1 MPKVDLNT
9 NKCIFIISIYFS
21 LKCRL
26 KLSKRGLMS
35 KWQYEKDVDD
45 YVKAIFKNLGLKKSR
60 DFNEKQAMT
69 PYLKDALKGSAKTKA
84 KENFG
89 VPDFSL
95 EIYDIPVI
103 IENKFGLKKLI
114 AKDKDEM
121 KFDDKSISGYA
132 VNGALHYARSI
143 IASGKYHEAVAIGIA
158 GDSEE
163 NLQICIYFVWGS
175 SELTFKFM
183 DNYKTLNFLENKK
196 SFENFYKDAKLTD
209 EDKHRFLITSREIL
223 KIYAKKLNKLM
234 HNHNITAPQRVL
246 YVSGMLLS
254 MQDIKENYGLT
265 PDDLKGSQLDNERD
279 GIRITSRISS
289 FLKNRKIPSEKL
301 NLMLASFNEIS
312 KNSQRDEIDKTKP
325 NDKEVAHLL
334 KEKSST
340 TKQIFTF
347 LYRNIFQKIDGSG
360 GESFGHIDV
369 MGEMYSEF
377 LKYALGDGKE
387 LGIVLTPPYITKMM
401 AEILDINKDNRVM
414 DLATGSA
421 GFLISAMQIMIENA
435 NENYAKGSSEALKKI
450 DEIKRNQLL
459 GVELNAEMYTLAAT
473 NMILRGDG
481 SARIEHGSAFNR
493 SDELYSNFKADR
505 ILLNPP
511 FTFDENGMPFIAYG
525 LDRMAKGGLGAIII
539 QDSAGSGK
547 AVKSN
552 QQILKSHTLLA
563 SIKMPVDLFVPV
575 AGVQTSIYIF
585 KAHEPHD
592 FERSVKFIDFR
603 NDGYKRTSR
612 SLQELDEPTQRYADI
627 VKIYK
632 AGRAAKVDP
641 RLWKL
646 DEIFVEDLIT
656 KSGSDWNFDQH
667 KKVDAMPMLA
677 DFKKSVSD
685 YLSWEVSQILKKDSP
700 SRSSIVN
707 QRIANLEREFKA
719 SGGKFEE
726 FRIGD
731 IFDIQ
736 TGSLLNSSVLIN
748 GDIKRIS
755 AKSEDNGVIGTY
767 DTLNIDEARHYENF
781 ISVNFFGDVFYH
793 PYLAS
798 VEMKVHV
805 VKFKKCE
812 ALAFKEIEFTN
823 YSGLYIS
830 SCIKNILRG
839 KFGYGNQLSSS
850 KLRDGKFKILLPTLG
865 GKINFSFMEKFIEEL
880 DAYLRATGL
889 KNYEL
894 TDAEKSAINKFDE
907 FDKWGGVAKEFNLK
921 KLFGSSTRGKRLK
934 SSDRRDGNLPF
945 VTAGEADMG
954 ISAFISNDVEIFKE
968 NTITIDMFGSS
979 KYRNYKYEADD
990 HVAVVHTENLPKHAA
1005 IYVATAIH
1013 KVANAGQFSY
1023 ARNFYAKDADELNIL
1038 LPVFNGEICYEFM
1051 NDFIKAIEK
1060 LVIKDVVLW
1069 ADKKIEATKKVV
1081 NKV

>member
-1 MPKVDLNT
+1 M
-9 NKCIFIISIYFS
+9 
-21 LKCRL
+21 
-26 KLSKRGLMS
+26 
-35 KWQYEKDVDD
+35 
-45 YVKAIFKNLGLKKSR
+45 
-60 DFNEKQAMT
+60 
-69 PYLKDALKGSAKTKA
+69 
-84 KENFG
+84 
-89 VPDFSL
+89 
-95 EIYDIPVI
+95 
-103 IENKFGLKKLI
+103 
-114 AKDKDEM
+114 
-121 KFDDKSISGYA
+121 
-132 VNGALHYARSI
+132 
-143 IASGKYHEAVAIGIA
+143 
-158 GDSEE
+158 
-163 NLQICIYFVWGS
+163 
-175 SELTFKFM
+175 TFKFM

-334 KEKSST
+334 KENSST

-347 LYRNIFQKIDGSG
+347 LYKNIFQKIDGSG
-360 GESFGHIDV
+360 GESFGHIDI

-493 SDELYSNFKADR
+493 PDELYSNFKADR

-667 KKVDAMPMLA
+667 KKVDAMPTLT

-707 QRIANLEREFKA
+707 KRIANLEQEFKA

-736 TGSLLNSSVLIN
+736 TPKRKFDANKIQFGGQYPYVARGDKNNGIRGYINENTQYLNDENTISFGQDTATMFFQKDKYFTGDKIKIFKPIN
-748 GDIKRIS
+748 FD
-755 AKSEDNGVIGTY
+755 
-767 DTLNIDEARHYENF
+767 LNIRLANYIIASMRRGFSNF
-781 ISVNFFGDVFYH
+781 AWG
-793 PYLAS
+793 
-798 VEMKVHV
+798 
-805 VKFKKCE
+805 
-812 ALAFKEIEFTN
+812 
-823 YSGLYIS
+823 
-830 SCIKNILRG
+830 
-839 KFGYGNQLSSS
+839 SSS
-850 KLRDGKFKILLPTLG
+850 FNVEILKDVKILLPTLG
-865 GKINFSFMEKFIEEL
+865 GNINFSFMEKFIEEL
-880 DAYLRATGL
+880 DAYLRTTGL

-894 TDAEKSAINKFDE
+894 TDAEKSALAKFDE
-907 FDKWGGVAKEFNLK
+907 FDKWGG
-921 KLFGSSTRGKRLK
+921 GS
-934 SSDRRDGNLPF
+934 
-945 VTAGEADMG
+945 EG
-954 ISAFISNDVEIFKE
+954 I
-968 NTITIDMFGSS
+968 
-979 KYRNYKYEADD
+979 
-990 HVAVVHTENLPKHAA
+990 
-1005 IYVATAIH
+1005 
-1013 KVANAGQFSY
+1013 
-1023 ARNFYAKDADELNIL
+1023 
-1038 LPVFNGEICYEFM
+1038 
-1051 NDFIKAIEK
+1051 
-1060 LVIKDVVLW
+1060 
-1069 ADKKIEATKKVV
+1069 
-1081 NKV
+1081 

>member
-1 MPKVDLNT
+1 
-9 NKCIFIISIYFS
+9 
-21 LKCRL
+21 
-26 KLSKRGLMS
+26 
-35 KWQYEKDVDD
+35 
-45 YVKAIFKNLGLKKSR
+45 
-60 DFNEKQAMT
+60 
-69 PYLKDALKGSAKTKA
+69 
-84 KENFG
+84 
-89 VPDFSL
+89 
-95 EIYDIPVI
+95 
-103 IENKFGLKKLI
+103 
-114 AKDKDEM
+114 
-121 KFDDKSISGYA
+121 
-132 VNGALHYARSI
+132 
-143 IASGKYHEAVAIGIA
+143 
-158 GDSEE
+158 
-163 NLQICIYFVWGS
+163 
-175 SELTFKFM
+175 M

-334 KEKSST
+334 KENSST

-347 LYRNIFQKIDGSG
+347 LYKNIFQKIDGSG
-360 GESFGHIDV
+360 GESFGHIDI

-493 SDELYSNFKADR
+493 PDELYSNFKADR

-612 SLQELDEPTQRYADI
+612 SLQELDKPTQRYADI

-667 KKVDAMPMLA
+667 KKVDAMPTLT

-707 QRIANLEREFKA
+707 KRIANLEQEFKA

-736 TGSLLNSSVLIN
+736 TPKRKFDANKIQFGGQYPYVARGDKNNGIRGYINENTQYLNDENTISFGQDTATMFFQKDKYFTGDKIKIFKPIN
-748 GDIKRIS
+748 FD
-755 AKSEDNGVIGTY
+755 
-767 DTLNIDEARHYENF
+767 LNIRLANYIIASMRRGFSNF
-781 ISVNFFGDVFYH
+781 AWG
-793 PYLAS
+793 
-798 VEMKVHV
+798 
-805 VKFKKCE
+805 
-812 ALAFKEIEFTN
+812 
-823 YSGLYIS
+823 
-830 SCIKNILRG
+830 
-839 KFGYGNQLSSS
+839 SSS
-850 KLRDGKFKILLPTLG
+850 FNVEILKDVKILLPTLG
-865 GKINFSFMEKFIEEL
+865 GNINFSFMEKFIEEL

-894 TDAEKSAINKFDE
+894 TDAEKSALAKFDE
-907 FDKWGGVAKEFNLK
+907 FDKWGGVAKEFK
-921 KLFGSSTRGKRLK
+921 IGDLFEVVSNPQLNKDSFQFSDDGEYPYFTRTVLNNGITGYVDYLDEKHK
-934 SSDRRDGNLPF
+934 IKGNSL
-945 VTAGEADMG
+945 
-954 ISAFISNDVEIFKE
+954 
-968 NTITIDMFGSS
+968 
-979 KYRNYKYEADD
+979 
-990 HVAVVHTENLPKHAA
+990 AVGMLGMQFFYMEKDF
-1005 IYVATAIH
+1005 Y
-1013 KVANAGQFSY
+1013 AGQFTKTIY
-1023 ARNFYAKDADELNIL
+1023 PNFDNFSKNIAQYFIGWLNKKQKFYQGSLVRDFEKLFKGTNIL
-1038 LPVFNGEICYEFM
+1038 LPINENGEIDYEFM
-1051 NDFIKAIEK
+1051 ENFIKAIEK

-1069 ADKKIEATKKVV
+1069 ADKKIEATKKVI
-1081 NKV
+1081 NKA

>member
-1 MPKVDLNT
+1 
-9 NKCIFIISIYFS
+9 
-21 LKCRL
+21 
-26 KLSKRGLMS
+26 MS
-35 KWQYEKDVDD
+35 KWQYENDVDD
-45 YVKAIFKNLGLKKSR
+45 YVKATFKNLGLKKSR

-69 PYLKDALKGSAKTKA
+69 RYLKEALKGSAKTKT

-95 EIYDIPVI
+95 EIYGTPVI
-103 IENKFGLKKLI
+103 IENKFGSKKLV

-163 NLQICIYFVWGS
+163 NLQIYVYFVWGS

-183 DNYKTLNFLENKK
+183 DNYKTLDFLENKK
-196 SFENFYKDAKLTD
+196 SFKNFYKDAKLTD

-254 MQDIKENYGLT
+254 MQDIKNNYGLT

-279 GIRITSRISS
+279 GVLITNRISS
-289 FLKNRKIPSEKL
+289 FLKNRKIPLEKL

-312 KNSQRDEIDKTKP
+312 KNSQRDEIDETKP
-325 NDKEVAHLL
+325 NDKEVAYLL

-401 AEILDINKDNRVM
+401 AEILDIDKDNRVM

-435 NENYAKGSSEALKKI
+435 NENYAKGSSKAIKKI

-493 SDELYSNFKADR
+493 PDKLYSNFKADR

-511 FTFDENGMPFIAYG
+511 FTFEENGMPFIAYG
-525 LDRMAKGGLGAIII
+525 LDRMAKSGLGAIII

-552 QQILKSHTLLA
+552 QKILKSHTLLA

-632 AGRAAKVDP
+632 AGRAAKVSSQ
-641 RLWKL
+641 LWNL
-646 DEIFVEDLIT
+646 DEIYVEDFIT
-656 KSGSDWNFDQH
+656 GSGMDWNFDQH
-667 KKVDAMPMLA
+667 KKIDSMPTLA
-677 DFKKSVSD
+677 DFKKTVSD

-700 SRSSIVN
+700 KQSLISE
-707 QRIANLEREFKA
+707 RIANLEREFKA
-719 SGGKFEE
+719 NGGKFEE

-736 TGSLLNSSVLIN
+736 TGSLLNSSILIN

-755 AKSEDNGVIGTY
+755 AKSEDNGVIGSY
-767 DTLNIDEARHYENF
+767 DTLNIGEARHYENF

-793 PYLAS
+793 SYLAS

-805 VKFKKCE
+805 LKFKKCKE
-812 ALAFKEIEFTN
+812 LDFKEVEFTG

-850 KLRDGKFKILLPTLG
+850 KLRDEKFEIFLPTLG

-880 DAYLRATGL
+880 ERERVEELERERVEELDAYLAVTGL
-889 KNYEL
+889 KDYKL
-894 TDAEKSAINKFDE
+894 TDKEQAALVEFEEFSQMRSAGGFENVKVGDLFAVKSNPQLNKDSFKFCDNGE
-907 FDKWGGVAKEFNLK
+907 YPYFTRTVLNNGIAGYVEYLDDAHKIAGNSLAVGMLGMQFFYMDKDF
-921 KLFGSSTRGKRLK
+921 
-934 SSDRRDGNLPF
+934 
-945 VTAGEADMG
+945 
-954 ISAFISNDVEIFKE
+954 
-968 NTITIDMFGSS
+968 
-979 KYRNYKYEADD
+979 Y
-990 HVAVVHTENLPKHAA
+990 
-1005 IYVATAIH
+1005 
-1013 KVANAGQFSY
+1013 AGQFTKTL
-1023 ARNFYAKDADELNIL
+1023 FAKFDKFSQVVAQYFIVWLNKNQKIYQGGLVRDFEKL
-1038 LPVFNGEICYEFM
+1038 LNATEISIPIKNGEIDYGFIT
-1051 NDFIKAIEK
+1051 NFIKAIEK

-1069 ADKKIEATKKVV
+1069 TERKIAATKQVV
-1081 NKV
+1081 EAN

>member
-1 MPKVDLNT
+1 
-9 NKCIFIISIYFS
+9 
-21 LKCRL
+21 
-26 KLSKRGLMS
+26 
-35 KWQYEKDVDD
+35 
-45 YVKAIFKNLGLKKSR
+45 
-60 DFNEKQAMT
+60 
-69 PYLKDALKGSAKTKA
+69 
-84 KENFG
+84 
-89 VPDFSL
+89 
-95 EIYDIPVI
+95 
-103 IENKFGLKKLI
+103 
-114 AKDKDEM
+114 
-121 KFDDKSISGYA
+121 
-132 VNGALHYARSI
+132 
-143 IASGKYHEAVAIGIA
+143 
-158 GDSEE
+158 
-163 NLQICIYFVWGS
+163 
-175 SELTFKFM
+175 M

-334 KEKSST
+334 KENSST

-347 LYRNIFQKIDGSG
+347 LYKNIFQKIDGSG
-360 GESFGHIDV
+360 GESFGHIDI

-493 SDELYSNFKADR
+493 PDELYSNFKADR

-667 KKVDAMPMLA
+667 KKVDAMPTLT

-707 QRIANLEREFKA
+707 KRIANLEQEFKA

-736 TGSLLNSSVLIN
+736 TPKRKFDANKIQFGGQYPYVARGDKNNGIRGYINENTQYLNDENTISFGQDTATMFFQKDKYFTGDKIKIFKPIN
-748 GDIKRIS
+748 FD
-755 AKSEDNGVIGTY
+755 
-767 DTLNIDEARHYENF
+767 LNIRLANYIIASMRRGFSNF
-781 ISVNFFGDVFYH
+781 AWG
-793 PYLAS
+793 
-798 VEMKVHV
+798 
-805 VKFKKCE
+805 
-812 ALAFKEIEFTN
+812 
-823 YSGLYIS
+823 
-830 SCIKNILRG
+830 
-839 KFGYGNQLSSS
+839 SSS
-850 KLRDGKFKILLPTLG
+850 FNVEILKDVKILLPTLG
-865 GKINFSFMEKFIEEL
+865 GNINFSFMEKFIEEL

-894 TDAEKSAINKFDE
+894 TDAEKSALAKFDE
-907 FDKWGGVAKEFNLK
+907 FDKWGG
-921 KLFGSSTRGKRLK
+921 
-934 SSDRRDGNLPF
+934 
-945 VTAGEADMG
+945 
-954 ISAFISNDVEIFKE
+954 
-968 NTITIDMFGSS
+968 
-979 KYRNYKYEADD
+979 
-990 HVAVVHTENLPKHAA
+990 
-1005 IYVATAIH
+1005 
-1013 KVANAGQFSY
+1013 
-1023 ARNFYAKDADELNIL
+1023 
-1038 LPVFNGEICYEFM
+1038 
-1051 NDFIKAIEK
+1051 
-1060 LVIKDVVLW
+1060 
-1069 ADKKIEATKKVV
+1069 
-1081 NKV
+1081 

>member
-1 MPKVDLNT
+1 ME
-9 NKCIFIISIYFS
+9 C
-21 LKCRL
+21 
-26 KLSKRGLMS
+26 
-35 KWQYEKDVDD
+35 
-45 YVKAIFKNLGLKKSR
+45 
-60 DFNEKQAMT
+60 
-69 PYLKDALKGSAKTKA
+69 
-84 KENFG
+84 
-89 VPDFSL
+89 
-95 EIYDIPVI
+95 YDIPVI
-103 IENKFGLKKLI
+103 IENKFGLKKLV

-163 NLQICIYFVWGS
+163 NLQIYVYFVWGS

-254 MQDIKENYGLT
+254 MQDIKDNYGLT
-265 PDDLKGSQLDNERD
+265 PDDLKCSQLDNERD
-279 GIRITSRISS
+279 GVLITNRISS
-289 FLKNRKIPSEKL
+289 FLKNRKIPLEKL

-312 KNSQRDEIDKTKP
+312 KNSQRDEIDETRP

-401 AEILDINKDNRVM
+401 AEILDIDKDNRVM

-435 NENYAKGSSEALKKI
+435 NENYAKGSSKAIKKI

-493 SDELYSNFKADR
+493 PDKLYSNFKADR

-511 FTFDENGMPFIAYG
+511 FTFEENGMPFIAYG
-525 LDRMAKGGLGAIII
+525 LDHMAKGGLGAIII

-552 QQILKSHTLLA
+552 QKILKSHTLLA

-632 AGRAAKVDP
+632 AGRAAKVSSQ
-641 RLWKL
+641 LWNL
-646 DEIFVEDLIT
+646 DEIYVEDFIT
-656 KSGSDWNFDQH
+656 GSGMDWNFDQH
-667 KKVDAMPMLA
+667 KKIDTMPTLA
-677 DFKKSVSD
+677 DFKKTVSD

-700 SRSSIVN
+700 KQSLISE
-707 QRIANLEREFKA
+707 RIANLEREFKA
-719 SGGKFEE
+719 SSGKFEE

-731 IFDIQ
+731 LFCIQ
-736 TGSLLNSSVLIN
+736 TPKRKFDANKIQFGGQYPYVARGDKNNGIRGYINENTQYLNDENTISFGQDTATMFFQRDKYFTGDKIKIFKPINFGLNSRLANYIIASMRR
-748 GDIKRIS
+748 GFS
-755 AKSEDNGVIGTY
+755 
-767 DTLNIDEARHYENF
+767 NF
-781 ISVNFFGDVFYH
+781 AWG
-793 PYLAS
+793 
-798 VEMKVHV
+798 
-805 VKFKKCE
+805 
-812 ALAFKEIEFTN
+812 
-823 YSGLYIS
+823 
-830 SCIKNILRG
+830 
-839 KFGYGNQLSSS
+839 SSS
-850 KLRDGKFKILLPTLG
+850 FNVEILKDVKIVLPTLG
-865 GKINFSFMEKFIEEL
+865 GEINFSFMEKFIEEL
-880 DAYLRATGL
+880 DAYLTATGL
-889 KNYEL
+889 RDYKL
-894 TDAEKSAINKFDE
+894 TDKEQAVLVEFEEFSQMRSTGGFENVKVGDLFTVKSNPQLNKDSFKFCDNGE
-907 FDKWGGVAKEFNLK
+907 YPYFTRTVLNNGIAGYVEYLDDAHKIAGNSLAVGMLGMQFFYMDKDF
-921 KLFGSSTRGKRLK
+921 
-934 SSDRRDGNLPF
+934 
-945 VTAGEADMG
+945 
-954 ISAFISNDVEIFKE
+954 
-968 NTITIDMFGSS
+968 
-979 KYRNYKYEADD
+979 Y
-990 HVAVVHTENLPKHAA
+990 
-1005 IYVATAIH
+1005 
-1013 KVANAGQFSY
+1013 AGQFTKTL
-1023 ARNFYAKDADELNIL
+1023 FAKFDKFSQVAAQYFIVWLNKNQKIYQGGLVRDFEKL
-1038 LPVFNGEICYEFM
+1038 LNATEISIPIKNGEIDY
-1051 NDFIKAIEK
+1051 DFIANFLKAIEK

-1069 ADKKIEATKKVV
+1069 ANKKIEATKKVIS
-1081 NKV
+1081 KI

>member
-1 MPKVDLNT
+1 
-9 NKCIFIISIYFS
+9 
-21 LKCRL
+21 
-26 KLSKRGLMS
+26 
-35 KWQYEKDVDD
+35 
-45 YVKAIFKNLGLKKSR
+45 
-60 DFNEKQAMT
+60 
-69 PYLKDALKGSAKTKA
+69 
-84 KENFG
+84 
-89 VPDFSL
+89 
-95 EIYDIPVI
+95 
-103 IENKFGLKKLI
+103 
-114 AKDKDEM
+114 
-121 KFDDKSISGYA
+121 
-132 VNGALHYARSI
+132 
-143 IASGKYHEAVAIGIA
+143 
-158 GDSEE
+158 
-163 NLQICIYFVWGS
+163 
-175 SELTFKFM
+175 M

-334 KEKSST
+334 KENSST

-347 LYRNIFQKIDGSG
+347 LYKNIFQKIDGSG
-360 GESFGHIDV
+360 GESFGHIDI

-493 SDELYSNFKADR
+493 PDELYSNFKADR

-667 KKVDAMPMLA
+667 KKVDAMPTLT

-707 QRIANLEREFKA
+707 KRIANLEQEFKA

-736 TGSLLNSSVLIN
+736 TPKRKFDANKIQFGGQYPYVARGDKNNGIRGYINENTQYLNDENTISFGQDTATMFFQKDKYFTGDKIKIFKPIN
-748 GDIKRIS
+748 FD
-755 AKSEDNGVIGTY
+755 
-767 DTLNIDEARHYENF
+767 LNIRLANYIIASMRRGFSNF
-781 ISVNFFGDVFYH
+781 AWG
-793 PYLAS
+793 
-798 VEMKVHV
+798 
-805 VKFKKCE
+805 
-812 ALAFKEIEFTN
+812 
-823 YSGLYIS
+823 
-830 SCIKNILRG
+830 
-839 KFGYGNQLSSS
+839 SSS
-850 KLRDGKFKILLPTLG
+850 FNVEILKDVKILLPTLG
-865 GKINFSFMEKFIEEL
+865 GNINFSFMEKFIEEL

-894 TDAEKSAINKFDE
+894 TDAEKSALAKFDE
-907 FDKWGGVAKEFNLK
+907 FDKWGGVAKEFK
-921 KLFGSSTRGKRLK
+921 IGDLFEVVSNPQLNKDSFQFSDDGEYPYFTRTVLNNGIAGYVDYLDEKHK
-934 SSDRRDGNLPF
+934 IKGNSL
-945 VTAGEADMG
+945 
-954 ISAFISNDVEIFKE
+954 
-968 NTITIDMFGSS
+968 
-979 KYRNYKYEADD
+979 
-990 HVAVVHTENLPKHAA
+990 AVGMLGMQFFYMEKDF
-1005 IYVATAIH
+1005 Y
-1013 KVANAGQFSY
+1013 AGQFTKTIY
-1023 ARNFYAKDADELNIL
+1023 PNFDNFSKNIAQYFIGWLNKKQKFYQGSLVRDFEKLFKGTNIL
-1038 LPVFNGEICYEFM
+1038 LPINENGEIDYEFM
-1051 NDFIKAIEK
+1051 ENFIKAIEK

-1069 ADKKIEATKKVV
+1069 ADKKIEATKKVI
-1081 NKV
+1081 NKA

>member
-1 MPKVDLNT
+1 
-9 NKCIFIISIYFS
+9 
-21 LKCRL
+21 
-26 KLSKRGLMS
+26 MS
-35 KWQYEKDVDD
+35 KWQYENDVDD
-45 YVKAIFKNLGLKKSR
+45 YVKATFKNLGLKKSR

-69 PYLKDALKGSAKTKA
+69 QYLKEALKGSAKTKT

-95 EIYDIPVI
+95 ECYDIPVI
-103 IENKFGLKKLI
+103 IENKFGSKKLV

-143 IASGKYHEAVAIGIA
+143 IASDKYHEAVAIGIA

-163 NLQICIYFVWGS
+163 NLQICVYFVWGS

-196 SFENFYKDAKLTD
+196 SFKNFYKDAKLTD

-254 MQDIKENYGLT
+254 MQDIKDNYGLT

-279 GIRITSRISS
+279 GVLITNRISS
-289 FLKNRKIPSEKL
+289 FLKNRKIPLEKL

-312 KNSQRDEIDKTKP
+312 KNSQRDEIDETKP
-325 NDKEVAHLL
+325 NDREVAHLL

-401 AEILDINKDNRVM
+401 AEILDIDKDNRVM

-435 NENYAKGSSEALKKI
+435 NENYAKGSSKAIKKI

-493 SDELYSNFKADR
+493 PDKLYSNFKADR

-511 FTFDENGMPFIAYG
+511 FTFEENGMPFIAYG

-552 QQILKSHTLLA
+552 QKILKSHTLLA

-632 AGRAAKVDP
+632 AGRAAKVSSQ
-641 RLWKL
+641 LWNL
-646 DEIFVEDLIT
+646 DEIYVEDFIT
-656 KSGSDWNFDQH
+656 GSGMDWNFDQH
-667 KKVDAMPMLA
+667 KKIDAMPTLA
-677 DFKKSVSD
+677 DFKKTVSD
-685 YLSWEVSQILKKDSP
+685 YLTWEVAQILKKDSP
-700 SRSSIVN
+700 KQSLISE
-707 QRIANLEREFKA
+707 RIANLEREFKTKGGEFKEFKITDLFLLKTSNQKLSRKNA
-719 SGGKFEE
+719 IKNGKFA
-726 FRIGD
+726 IYSAD
-731 IFDIQ
+731 
-736 TGSLLNSSVLIN
+736 SSN
-748 GDIKRIS
+748 GGIC
-755 AKSEDNGVIGTY
+755 GY
-767 DTLNIDEARHYENF
+767 CDEAPAFVIDKVHPFYLIFGDHTRAMNIAKENF
-781 ISVNFFGDVFYH
+781 CIADNI
-793 PYLAS
+793 
-798 VEMKVHV
+798 KVLDPI
-805 VKFKKCE
+805 VKNEK
-812 ALAFKEIEFTN
+812 AT
-823 YSGLYIS
+823 LYIMS
-830 SCIKNILRG
+830 VWKKKIPNLGYSRHWSIAKNIN
-839 KFGYGNQLSSS
+839 F
-850 KLRDGKFKILLPTLG
+850 LLPTLDG
-865 GKINFSFMEKFIEEL
+865 EINFSFMEKFIEEL
-880 DAYLRATGL
+880 ERERVEELDAYLAVTGFKDYKL
-889 KNYEL
+889 SKKEK
-894 TDAEKSAINKFDE
+894 DALAKFDK
-907 FDKWGGVAKEFNLK
+907 FGKWEGVAKEFNLK
-921 KLFGSSTRGKRLK
+921 KLFGNATRGKRLK
-934 SSDRRDGNLPF
+934 GADRFDGNLPF

-954 ISAFISNDVEIFKE
+954 ISAFISNDVKIFDK
-968 NTITIDMFGSS
+968 NTVTIDMFGSA
-979 KYRNYKYEADD
+979 KYRNYKYGADD
-990 HVAVVHTENLPKHAA
+990 HVAIVHTENLSKHAA
-1005 IYVATAIH
+1005 IYVTTAIH
-1013 KVANAGQFSY
+1013 KVANAGRFSY
-1023 ARNFYAKDADELNIL
+1023 ARNFYAKDADELSIL
-1038 LPVFNGEICYEFM
+1038 LPISDGEIDYEFM
-1051 NDFIKAIEK
+1051 ANFIKAIEK

-1081 NKV
+1081 AKI

>member
-1 MPKVDLNT
+1 
-9 NKCIFIISIYFS
+9 
-21 LKCRL
+21 
-26 KLSKRGLMS
+26 MS
-35 KWQYEKDVDD
+35 KWQYENDVDD
-45 YVKAIFKNLGLKKSR
+45 YVKATFKNLGLKKSR

-69 PYLKDALKGSAKTKA
+69 RYLKEALKGSAKTKT

-95 EIYDIPVI
+95 ECYDIPVI
-103 IENKFGLKKLI
+103 IENKFGLKKLV

-163 NLQICIYFVWGS
+163 NLQIYVYFVWGS

-196 SFENFYKDAKLTD
+196 SFKNFYKDAKLTD

-254 MQDIKENYGLT
+254 MQDIKDNYGLT

-279 GIRITSRISS
+279 GVLITNRISS
-289 FLKNRKIPSEKL
+289 FLKNRKIPLEKL

-312 KNSQRDEIDKTKP
+312 KNSQRDEIDETKP
-325 NDKEVAHLL
+325 NDREVAYLL

-401 AEILDINKDNRVM
+401 AEILDIDKDNRVM

-435 NENYAKGSSEALKKI
+435 NENYAKGSSKAIKKI

-493 SDELYSNFKADR
+493 PDKLYSNFKADR

-511 FTFDENGMPFIAYG
+511 FTFEENGMPFIAYG

-539 QDSAGSGK
+539 QDSAGSSK

-552 QQILKSHTLLA
+552 QKILKSHTLLA

-632 AGRAAKVDP
+632 AGRAAKVSSQ
-641 RLWKL
+641 LWNL
-646 DEIFVEDLIT
+646 DEIYVEDFIT
-656 KSGSDWNFDQH
+656 GSGMDWNFDQH
-667 KKVDAMPMLA
+667 KKIDAMPTLA
-677 DFKKSVSD
+677 DFKKTVSD
-685 YLSWEVSQILKKDSP
+685 YLNWEVSQILKKDSP
-700 SRSSIVN
+700 KQSLISKRIV
-707 QRIANLEREFKA
+707 NLEREFKA
-719 SGGKFEE
+719 NGGKFGE

-731 IFDIQ
+731 LFCIQ
-736 TGSLLNSSVLIN
+736 TPKRKFDANKIQFGGQYPYVARGDKNNGIRGYINESIQYLNDENTISFGQDTATMFFQRDKYFTGDKIKIFKPINFCLNSRLANYIIASMRR
-748 GDIKRIS
+748 GFS
-755 AKSEDNGVIGTY
+755 
-767 DTLNIDEARHYENF
+767 NF
-781 ISVNFFGDVFYH
+781 AWG
-793 PYLAS
+793 
-798 VEMKVHV
+798 
-805 VKFKKCE
+805 
-812 ALAFKEIEFTN
+812 
-823 YSGLYIS
+823 
-830 SCIKNILRG
+830 
-839 KFGYGNQLSSS
+839 SSS
-850 KLRDGKFKILLPTLG
+850 FNVGILKEVKIILPTLG
-865 GKINFSFMEKFIEEL
+865 GEINFSFMEKFIEEL
-880 DAYLRATGL
+880 DAYLTATGL
-889 KNYEL
+889 RDYKL
-894 TDAEKSAINKFDE
+894 TDKEQAVLVEFEEFSQMRSTGGFENVKVGDLFTVKSNPQLNKDSFKFCDNGE
-907 FDKWGGVAKEFNLK
+907 YPYFTRTVLNNGIAGYVEYLDDAHKIAGNSLAVGMLGMQFFYMDKDF
-921 KLFGSSTRGKRLK
+921 
-934 SSDRRDGNLPF
+934 
-945 VTAGEADMG
+945 
-954 ISAFISNDVEIFKE
+954 
-968 NTITIDMFGSS
+968 
-979 KYRNYKYEADD
+979 Y
-990 HVAVVHTENLPKHAA
+990 
-1005 IYVATAIH
+1005 
-1013 KVANAGQFSY
+1013 AGQFTKTL
-1023 ARNFYAKDADELNIL
+1023 FAKFDKFSQVAAQYFIVWLNKNQKIYQGGLVRDFEKL
-1038 LPVFNGEICYEFM
+1038 LNATEISIPIKNGEIDY
-1051 NDFIKAIEK
+1051 DFIANFLKAIEK

-1069 ADKKIEATKKVV
+1069 ANKKIEATKKVIS
-1081 NKV
+1081 KI

>member
-1 MPKVDLNT
+1 M
-9 NKCIFIISIYFS
+9 
-21 LKCRL
+21 
-26 KLSKRGLMS
+26 
-35 KWQYEKDVDD
+35 
-45 YVKAIFKNLGLKKSR
+45 
-60 DFNEKQAMT
+60 
-69 PYLKDALKGSAKTKA
+69 
-84 KENFG
+84 
-89 VPDFSL
+89 
-95 EIYDIPVI
+95 
-103 IENKFGLKKLI
+103 
-114 AKDKDEM
+114 
-121 KFDDKSISGYA
+121 
-132 VNGALHYARSI
+132 
-143 IASGKYHEAVAIGIA
+143 
-158 GDSEE
+158 
-163 NLQICIYFVWGS
+163 
-175 SELTFKFM
+175 TFKFM

-334 KEKSST
+334 KENSST

-347 LYRNIFQKIDGSG
+347 LYKNIFQKIDGSG
-360 GESFGHIDV
+360 GESFGHIDI

-493 SDELYSNFKADR
+493 PDELYSNFKADR

-667 KKVDAMPMLA
+667 KKVDAMPTLT

-707 QRIANLEREFKA
+707 KRIANLEQEFKA

-736 TGSLLNSSVLIN
+736 TPKRKFDANKIQFGGQYPYVARGDKNNGIRGYINENTQYLNDENTISFGQDTATMFFQKDKYFTGDKIKIFKPIN
-748 GDIKRIS
+748 FD
-755 AKSEDNGVIGTY
+755 
-767 DTLNIDEARHYENF
+767 LNIRLANYIIASMRRGFSNF
-781 ISVNFFGDVFYH
+781 AWG
-793 PYLAS
+793 
-798 VEMKVHV
+798 
-805 VKFKKCE
+805 
-812 ALAFKEIEFTN
+812 
-823 YSGLYIS
+823 
-830 SCIKNILRG
+830 
-839 KFGYGNQLSSS
+839 SSS
-850 KLRDGKFKILLPTLG
+850 FNVEILKDVKILLPTLG
-865 GKINFSFMEKFIEEL
+865 GNINFSFMEKFIEEL

-894 TDAEKSAINKFDE
+894 TDAEKSALAKFDE
-907 FDKWGGVAKEFNLK
+907 FDKWGG
-921 KLFGSSTRGKRLK
+921 
-934 SSDRRDGNLPF
+934 
-945 VTAGEADMG
+945 
-954 ISAFISNDVEIFKE
+954 
-968 NTITIDMFGSS
+968 
-979 KYRNYKYEADD
+979 
-990 HVAVVHTENLPKHAA
+990 
-1005 IYVATAIH
+1005 
-1013 KVANAGQFSY
+1013 
-1023 ARNFYAKDADELNIL
+1023 
-1038 LPVFNGEICYEFM
+1038 
-1051 NDFIKAIEK
+1051 
-1060 LVIKDVVLW
+1060 
-1069 ADKKIEATKKVV
+1069 
-1081 NKV
+1081 

>member
-1 MPKVDLNT
+1 
-9 NKCIFIISIYFS
+9 
-21 LKCRL
+21 
-26 KLSKRGLMS
+26 MS
-35 KWQYEKDVDD
+35 KWQYENDVDD
-45 YVKAIFKNLGLKKSR
+45 YVKVTFKNLGLKKSR

-69 PYLKDALKGSAKTKA
+69 PYLKEALKGSAKTKT

-95 EIYDIPVI
+95 ECYDIPVI
-103 IENKFGLKKLI
+103 IENKFGLKKLV

-132 VNGALHYARSI
+132 VNGVLHYARSI

-163 NLQICIYFVWGS
+163 NLQIYVYFVWGS

-254 MQDIKENYGLT
+254 MQDIKNNYGLT

-279 GIRITSRISS
+279 GVLITNRISS
-289 FLKNRKIPSEKL
+289 FLKNRKIPLEKL

-312 KNSQRDEIDKTKP
+312 KNSQRDEIDETKP

-401 AEILDINKDNRVM
+401 AEILDIDKDNRVM

-435 NENYAKGSSEALKKI
+435 NENYAKGSSKAIKKI
-450 DEIKRNQLL
+450 DEIKINQLL

-493 SDELYSNFKADR
+493 PDKLYSNFKADR

-511 FTFDENGMPFIAYG
+511 FTFEENGMPFIAYG

-552 QQILKSHTLLA
+552 QKILKSHTLLA

-632 AGRAAKVDP
+632 AGRAAKVSSQ
-641 RLWKL
+641 LWNL
-646 DEIFVEDLIT
+646 DEIYVEDFIT
-656 KSGSDWNFDQH
+656 GSGTDWNFDQH
-667 KKVDAMPMLA
+667 KKIDAMPTLA
-677 DFKKSVSD
+677 DFKKTVSD
-685 YLSWEVSQILKKDSP
+685 YLTWEVAQILKKDSP
-700 SRSSIVN
+700 KQSLISE
-707 QRIANLEREFKA
+707 RIANLEREFKA

-726 FRIGD
+726 FRVED
-731 IFDIQ
+731 LFCIQ
-736 TGSLLNSSVLIN
+736 TPKRKFDANKIQFGGQYPYVARGDKNNGIRGYINESTQYLNDENTISFGQDTATMFFQRDKYFTGDKIKIFKPINFCLNSRLANYIIASMRR
-748 GDIKRIS
+748 GFS
-755 AKSEDNGVIGTY
+755 
-767 DTLNIDEARHYENF
+767 NF
-781 ISVNFFGDVFYH
+781 AWG
-793 PYLAS
+793 
-798 VEMKVHV
+798 
-805 VKFKKCE
+805 
-812 ALAFKEIEFTN
+812 
-823 YSGLYIS
+823 
-830 SCIKNILRG
+830 
-839 KFGYGNQLSSS
+839 SSS
-850 KLRDGKFKILLPTLG
+850 FNVGILKEVKIILPTLG

-880 DAYLRATGL
+880 ERERVEELERERVEELDAYLAVTGL
-889 KNYEL
+889 KDYKL
-894 TDAEKSAINKFDE
+894 TEKEKDALAKFDE
-907 FDKWGGVAKEFNLK
+907 FSKWGGVASKFTTLETLFDNIKQGRRLK
-921 KLFGSSTRGKRLK
+921 KEDQK
-934 SSDRRDGNLPF
+934 DGLVPF
-945 VTAGEADMG
+945 VMAGVTNTG
-954 ISAFISNDVEIFKE
+954 VINHISNPVVTFPKNSITVDIFG
-968 NTITIDMFGSS
+968 NTF
-979 KYRNYKYEADD
+979 YRNYDFGAGDD
-990 HVAVVHTENLPKHAA
+990 TGVYWNESKEYSQSVMLYFAASISKSLRGRFSYGKKLRSSQSLKFKINLPAVNDR
-1005 IYVATAIH
+1005 IDY
-1013 KVANAGQFSY
+1013 
-1023 ARNFYAKDADELNIL
+1023 D
-1038 LPVFNGEICYEFM
+1038 FM
-1051 NDFIKAIEK
+1051 ENFIKAIEK

-1081 NKV
+1081 AKI

>member
-1 MPKVDLNT
+1 ME
-9 NKCIFIISIYFS
+9 C
-21 LKCRL
+21 C
-26 KLSKRGLMS
+26 
-35 KWQYEKDVDD
+35 
-45 YVKAIFKNLGLKKSR
+45 
-60 DFNEKQAMT
+60 
-69 PYLKDALKGSAKTKA
+69 
-84 KENFG
+84 
-89 VPDFSL
+89 
-95 EIYDIPVI
+95 DIPVI
-103 IENKFGLKKLI
+103 IENKFGLKKLV

-163 NLQICIYFVWGS
+163 NLQIYVYFVWGS

-183 DNYKTLNFLENKK
+183 DNYKTLDFLENKK
-196 SFENFYKDAKLTD
+196 SFKNFYKDAKLTD

-254 MQDIKENYGLT
+254 MQDIKDNYGLT
-265 PDDLKGSQLDNERD
+265 PDDLKGFQLDNERD
-279 GIRITSRISS
+279 GVLITNRISS
-289 FLKNRKIPSEKL
+289 FLKNRKIPLEKL

-312 KNSQRDEIDKTKP
+312 KNSQRDEIDEAKP
-325 NDKEVAHLL
+325 NDREVAYLL

-401 AEILDINKDNRVM
+401 AEILDIDKDNRVM

-435 NENYAKGSSEALKKI
+435 NENYAKGSSKAIKKI

-493 SDELYSNFKADR
+493 PDKLYSNFKADR

-511 FTFDENGMPFIAYG
+511 FTFEENGMPFIAYG
-525 LDRMAKGGLGAIII
+525 LDHMAKGGLGAIII

-552 QQILKSHTLLA
+552 QKILKSHTLLA

-632 AGRAAKVDP
+632 AGRAAKVSSQ
-641 RLWKL
+641 LWNL
-646 DEIFVEDLIT
+646 DEIYVEDFIT
-656 KSGSDWNFDQH
+656 GSGMDWNFDQH
-667 KKVDAMPMLA
+667 KKIDTMPTLA
-677 DFKKSVSD
+677 DFKKTVSD

-700 SRSSIVN
+700 KQSLISE
-707 QRIANLEREFKA
+707 RIANLEREFKA
-719 SGGKFEE
+719 SSGKFEE

-731 IFDIQ
+731 LFCIQ
-736 TGSLLNSSVLIN
+736 TPKRKFDANKIQFGGQYPYVARGDKNNGIRGYINENTQYLNDENTISFGQDTATMFFQRDKYFTGDKIKIFKPINFGLNSRLANYIIASMRR
-748 GDIKRIS
+748 GFS
-755 AKSEDNGVIGTY
+755 
-767 DTLNIDEARHYENF
+767 NF
-781 ISVNFFGDVFYH
+781 AWG
-793 PYLAS
+793 
-798 VEMKVHV
+798 
-805 VKFKKCE
+805 
-812 ALAFKEIEFTN
+812 
-823 YSGLYIS
+823 
-830 SCIKNILRG
+830 
-839 KFGYGNQLSSS
+839 SSS
-850 KLRDGKFKILLPTLG
+850 FNVEILKDVKIVLPTLG
-865 GKINFSFMEKFIEEL
+865 GEINFSFMEKFIEEL
-880 DAYLRATGL
+880 DAYLTATGL
-889 KNYEL
+889 RDYKL
-894 TDAEKSAINKFDE
+894 TDKEQAVLVEFEEFSQMRSTGGFENVKVGDLFTVKSNPQLNKDSFKFCDNGE
-907 FDKWGGVAKEFNLK
+907 YPYF
-921 KLFGSSTRGKRLK
+921 TRTVLNNGIAGYVEYLDDAHKIA
-934 SSDRRDGNLPF
+934 GNSLAVGMLGMQF
-945 VTAGEADMG
+945 FYM
-954 ISAFISNDVEIFKE
+954 
-968 NTITIDMFGSS
+968 
-979 KYRNYKYEADD
+979 YKDFY
-990 HVAVVHTENLPKHAA
+990 
-1005 IYVATAIH
+1005 
-1013 KVANAGQFSY
+1013 AGQFTKTL
-1023 ARNFYAKDADELNIL
+1023 FAKFDKFSQVAAQYFIVWLNKNQKIYQGGLVRDFEKL
-1038 LPVFNGEICYEFM
+1038 LNATEISIPIKNGEIDY
-1051 NDFIKAIEK
+1051 DFIANFLKAIEK

-1069 ADKKIEATKKVV
+1069 ANKKIEATKKVIS
-1081 NKV
+1081 KI

>member
-1 MPKVDLNT
+1 
-9 NKCIFIISIYFS
+9 
-21 LKCRL
+21 
-26 KLSKRGLMS
+26 
-35 KWQYEKDVDD
+35 
-45 YVKAIFKNLGLKKSR
+45 
-60 DFNEKQAMT
+60 
-69 PYLKDALKGSAKTKA
+69 
-84 KENFG
+84 
-89 VPDFSL
+89 
-95 EIYDIPVI
+95 
-103 IENKFGLKKLI
+103 
-114 AKDKDEM
+114 
-121 KFDDKSISGYA
+121 
-132 VNGALHYARSI
+132 
-143 IASGKYHEAVAIGIA
+143 
-158 GDSEE
+158 
-163 NLQICIYFVWGS
+163 
-175 SELTFKFM
+175 M

-334 KEKSST
+334 KENSST

-347 LYRNIFQKIDGSG
+347 LYKNIFQKIDGSG
-360 GESFGHIDV
+360 GESFGHIDI

-493 SDELYSNFKADR
+493 PDELYSNFKADR

-667 KKVDAMPMLA
+667 KKVDAMPTLT

-707 QRIANLEREFKA
+707 KRIANLEQEFKA

-736 TGSLLNSSVLIN
+736 TPKRKFDANKIQFGGQYPYVARGDKNNGIRGYINENTQYLNDENTISFGQDTATMFFQKDKYFTGDKIKIFKPIN
-748 GDIKRIS
+748 FD
-755 AKSEDNGVIGTY
+755 
-767 DTLNIDEARHYENF
+767 LNIRLANYIIASMRRGFSNF
-781 ISVNFFGDVFYH
+781 AWG
-793 PYLAS
+793 
-798 VEMKVHV
+798 
-805 VKFKKCE
+805 
-812 ALAFKEIEFTN
+812 
-823 YSGLYIS
+823 
-830 SCIKNILRG
+830 
-839 KFGYGNQLSSS
+839 SSS
-850 KLRDGKFKILLPTLG
+850 FNVEILKDVKILLPTLG
-865 GKINFSFMEKFIEEL
+865 GNINFSFMEKFIEEL
-880 DAYLRATGL
+880 DAYLRTTGL

-894 TDAEKSAINKFDE
+894 TDAEKSALAKFDE
-907 FDKWGGVAKEFNLK
+907 FDKWGGVAKEFK
-921 KLFGSSTRGKRLK
+921 IGDLFEVVSNPQLNKDSFQFSDDGEYPYFTRTVLNNGITGYVDYLDEKHK
-934 SSDRRDGNLPF
+934 IKGNSL
-945 VTAGEADMG
+945 
-954 ISAFISNDVEIFKE
+954 
-968 NTITIDMFGSS
+968 
-979 KYRNYKYEADD
+979 
-990 HVAVVHTENLPKHAA
+990 AVGMLGMQFFYMEKDF
-1005 IYVATAIH
+1005 Y
-1013 KVANAGQFSY
+1013 AGQFTKTIY
-1023 ARNFYAKDADELNIL
+1023 PNFDNFSKNIAQYFIGWLNKKQKFYQGSLVRDFEKLFKGTNIL
-1038 LPVFNGEICYEFM
+1038 LPINENGEIDYEFM
-1051 NDFIKAIEK
+1051 ENFIKAIEK

-1069 ADKKIEATKKVV
+1069 ADKKIESTKKVI
-1081 NKV
+1081 NKA

>member
-1 MPKVDLNT
+1 
-9 NKCIFIISIYFS
+9 
-21 LKCRL
+21 
-26 KLSKRGLMS
+26 MS
-35 KWQYEKDVDD
+35 KWQYENDVDD
-45 YVKAIFKNLGLKKSR
+45 YVKATFKNLGLKKSR

-69 PYLKDALKGSAKTKA
+69 RYLKEALKGSAKTKT

-95 EIYDIPVI
+95 ECYDIPVI
-103 IENKFGLKKLI
+103 IENKFGSKKLVT
-114 AKDKDEM
+114 KDKDEM

-163 NLQICIYFVWGS
+163 NLQICVYFVWGS

-196 SFENFYKDAKLTD
+196 SFKNFYKEAKLTD

-254 MQDIKENYGLT
+254 MQDIKDNYGLT

-279 GIRITSRISS
+279 GVLITNRISS
-289 FLKNRKIPSEKL
+289 FLKNRKIPLEKL

-312 KNSQRDEIDKTKP
+312 KNSQRDEIDETKP

-401 AEILDINKDNRVM
+401 AEILDIDKDNRVM

-435 NENYAKGSSEALKKI
+435 NENYAKGSSKAIKKI

-493 SDELYSNFKADR
+493 PDKLYSNFKADR

-511 FTFDENGMPFIAYG
+511 FTFEENGMPFIAYG

-552 QQILKSHTLLA
+552 QKILKSHTLLA

-632 AGRAAKVDP
+632 AGKAAKVSS
-641 RLWKL
+641 RLWNL
-646 DEIFVEDLIT
+646 DEIYVEDFIT
-656 KSGSDWNFDQH
+656 DSGMDWNFDQH
-667 KKVDAMPMLA
+667 KKIDSMPTLA
-677 DFKKSVSD
+677 DFKKTVSD
-685 YLSWEVSQILKKDSP
+685 YLSWEVSQILKKDNPKQSLI
-700 SRSSIVN
+700 SE
-707 QRIANLEREFKA
+707 RIANLEREFKA

-731 IFDIQ
+731 LFCIQ
-736 TGSLLNSSVLIN
+736 TPKCKFDANKIQFGGQYPYVARGDKNNGIRGYINENTQYLNDENTISFGQDTATMFFQRDKYFTGDKIKIFKPINFGLNSRLANYIIASMRR
-748 GDIKRIS
+748 GFS
-755 AKSEDNGVIGTY
+755 
-767 DTLNIDEARHYENF
+767 NF
-781 ISVNFFGDVFYH
+781 AWG
-793 PYLAS
+793 
-798 VEMKVHV
+798 
-805 VKFKKCE
+805 
-812 ALAFKEIEFTN
+812 
-823 YSGLYIS
+823 
-830 SCIKNILRG
+830 
-839 KFGYGNQLSSS
+839 SSS
-850 KLRDGKFKILLPTLG
+850 FNVEILKDVKIILPTLG

-880 DAYLRATGL
+880 ERERVEELDAYLAVTGFKDYKL
-889 KNYEL
+889 SKKEK
-894 TDAEKSAINKFDE
+894 DALAKFDK
-907 FDKWGGVAKEFNLK
+907 FGKWEGAAKEFNLK
-921 KLFGSSTRGKRLK
+921 KLFGNATRGKRLK
-934 SSDRRDGNLPF
+934 GADRFDGNLPF

-954 ISAFISNDVEIFKE
+954 ISAFISNDVKIFDK
-968 NTITIDMFGSS
+968 NTVTIDMFGSA
-979 KYRNYKYEADD
+979 KYRNYKYGADD
-990 HVAVVHTENLPKHAA
+990 HVAIVHTENLSKHAA
-1005 IYVATAIH
+1005 IYVTTAIH

-1023 ARNFYAKDADELNIL
+1023 ARNFYAKDADELSIL
-1038 LPVFNGEICYEFM
+1038 LPISDGEIDYEFM
-1051 NDFIKAIEK
+1051 ANFIKAIEK

-1069 ADKKIEATKKVV
+1069 TERKIAATKQVV
-1081 NKV
+1081 EAN